1 MADTN
6 TLKTR
11 IVLRNDINT
20 NREISTLVLLKGEAY
35 IDYYTKTV
43 TNDDGTSSTVPQ
55 QKIYFGDGV
64 TELKDLKPSTLT
76 PEETGQLI
84 ANGEYDISA
93 SLVPAVPADET
104 NGTEAQDAYAEI
116 QIGNKSGSSTDSISV
131 KGAGSIK
138 VEVADDT
145 ITLSDKELADKV
157 TDVENAGKLTIVEDT
172 SDTSYAKQYKFY
184 QGTKTEKKDDG
195 NGNITETE
203 VPDRLLGT
211 ISLLKD
217 MVVSDA
223 ELLKI
228 TQEDIDAGTYDG
240 TDVTAPST
248 YIALTIANSDNTVLY
263 LDVKTLL
270 NDYEAEP
277 GAEEIQVIISDEHK
291 ISASVVKLKTSK
303 LADDPDCTLI
313 LDGGSSVQ

>member
-35 IDYYTKTV
+35 IDYYTKTT

-64 TELKDLKPSTLT
+64 TELRDLRPATLT
-76 PEETGQLI
+76 PEETEQLI
-84 ANGEYDISA
+84 ENGEYDISA
-93 SLVPAVPADET
+93 VHVPTVPANET
-104 NGTEAQDAYAEI
+104 NNTPAQDAYAKI
-116 QIGNKSGSSTDSISV
+116 QIGNKSGSSTDFISV
-131 KGAGSIK
+131 KGAGSIE
-138 VEVADDT
+138 VEAVNDT
-145 ITLSDKELADKV
+145 ITISDKELADKV
-157 TDVENAGKLTIVEDT
+157 TNVENAGRLTIIEDT

-184 QGTKTEKKDDG
+184 QGITVIHNDDG
-195 NGNITETE
+195 SETET
-203 VPDRLLGT
+203 PDRLLGT

-217 MVVSDA
+217 MVVSKA

-228 TQEDIDAGTYDG
+228 TQEDIDSGTYDG
-240 TDVTAPST
+240 TGVTAPST
-248 YIALTIANSDNTVLY
+248 YIALTIANSDGTVLY
-263 LDVKTLL
+263 LDVKSLV
-270 NDYEAEP
+270 NDYEPEA
-277 GAEEIQVIISDEHK
+277 GAEEIQIAINDGHK

-303 LADDPDCTLI
+303 LTDDPECTLV

>member
-43 TNDDGTSSTVPQ
+43 TNDDGKSSTVPQ
-55 QKIYFGDGV
+55 HKIYFGDGV

-76 PEETGQLI
+76 PEETEQLI

-93 SLVPAVPADET
+93 SLVPAVPADGT
-104 NGTEAQDAYAEI
+104 NGTEAQEAYAEI

-157 TDVENAGKLTIVEDT
+157 ADVENAGKLTIVEDT

-184 QGTKTEKKDDG
+184 QGTKIEKKDDG
-195 NGNITETE
+195 SETE

-217 MVVSDA
+217 MVVSGA

-240 TDVTAPST
+240 TGVTAPST

-303 LADDPDCTLI
+303 LTDDPDCTLI

>member
-11 IVLRNDINT
+11 ILLRNDIST

-43 TNDDGTSSTVPQ
+43 TKDDGTSSTVPQ
-55 QKIYFGDGV
+55 QKIYFGDGI
-64 TELKDLKPSTLT
+64 TELRNLKPATLT
-76 PEETGQLI
+76 PEETEQLI
-84 ANGEYDISA
+84 ANGEYNISA
-93 SLVPAVPADET
+93 IPVPAVPANEANST
-104 NGTEAQDAYAEI
+104 PAQDAYAKV
-116 QIGNKSGSSTDSISV
+116 QISNKSGSSTDSISI
-131 KGAGSIK
+131 KGAGSVK
-138 VEVADDT
+138 VEVAGDT

-157 TDVENAGKLTIVEDT
+157 ANVENAGKLTIVEDT

-184 QGTKTEKKDDG
+184 QGTKTLKKDDG
-195 NGNITETE
+195 SETE

-240 TDVTAPST
+240 TDVTVPST
-248 YIALTIANSDNTVLY
+248 YMALTIANSDNTVLY
-263 LDVKTLL
+263 LDVKTLM

-277 GAEEIQVIISDEHK
+277 GAEEIQIIISDEHK

-303 LADDPDCTLI
+303 LTDDPDCTLI